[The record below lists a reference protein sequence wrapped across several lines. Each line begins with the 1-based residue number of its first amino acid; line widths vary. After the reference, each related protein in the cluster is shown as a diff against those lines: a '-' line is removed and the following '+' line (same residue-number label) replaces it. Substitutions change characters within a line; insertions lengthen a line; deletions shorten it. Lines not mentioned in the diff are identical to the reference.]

1 MPDVQQINALVANG
15 GNAVDKQPSPMGP
28 QYNDYQR
35 KMELC
40 RLLGLNPEQLE
51 YLAAMCDAG
60 AKHGTNWMGEC
71 LSTVRRC
78 ETTCD
83 TVKRLCLDHRK
94 IIQMTCCPGNKPYSQ
109 ITLDEYS
116 DDNQVRLNQIVQNF
130 GAGFVNA
137 LPVPPASSIRL
148 EHLSRPGYVP
158 TKIAV
163 DISFANNGNNY
174 LDLQIQ
180 FYLGEGGTT
189 KGKAIGPLYSG
200 NQFLNKD
207 GTQIHIEFPQYKTL
221 PVDVGFFEK
230 LAVEINNSGGVNNI
244 LSISVVVYHEAKC
257 WAELCATPSELC

>member
-1 MPDVQQINALVANG
+1 M
-15 GNAVDKQPSPMGP
+15 
-28 QYNDYQR
+28 
-35 KMELC
+35 
-40 RLLGLNPEQLE
+40 
-51 YLAAMCDAG
+51 
-60 AKHGTNWMGEC
+60 
-71 LSTVRRC
+71 
-78 ETTCD
+78 
-83 TVKRLCLDHRK
+83 
-94 IIQMTCCPGNKPYSQ
+94 
-109 ITLDEYS
+109 
-116 DDNQVRLNQIVQNF
+116 VRLAPGISTWH
-130 GAGFVNA
+130 GRSSACT
-137 LPVPPASSIRL
+137 ASIAAPWSSTARRTR
-148 EHLSRPGYVP
+148 EHLSRPGYIP

-207 GTQIHIEFPQYKTL
+207 GTQIHIDFPHYKTL